1 METINAAQFLSALG
15 RISVQAGVLVLV
27 VLLAQWF
34 FRRRL
39 TPRWRCALWLLVVVR
54 LMLPLSLNSPTSI
67 FNWLPDWNGRTTPA
81 PLSSRVVN
89 VTPPPVSLE
98 TSFGGLVDQPV
109 VTKEIPSAQSV
120 VGVETAK
127 ATGPLVSVGTNI
139 KPPATRQISW
149 ITVAIVIWFVGVVVL
164 LTHILVSSVRL
175 ARRFAHLP
183 PMTDPAVLAVLEDC
197 RKLLGVRARLVVVE
211 SGDVSSPALQG
222 LISPQLLLPP
232 KITGNFSL
240 RELRH
245 IFLHELAHVKRR
257 DLWLNWLVA
266 LLQVAHWFNPLV
278 WLGFARWRADRELAC
293 DAMALEAAGTE
304 HCRAYGLTIL
314 RLLENFTHQTAA
326 PGMIGI
332 LEDKRQLKRRIEM
345 IARFKPSPHWS
356 VPALV
361 LVGVIAAGCLTDPQ
375 THGKSGQPV
384 NSPATNATNATNVKG
399 PLTLDLAR
407 FLQPLKLGEETYMF
421 TSITGRQMID
431 GLPFQIDG
439 QAILFGRTYPIRT
452 GTSYPESLDGIRI
465 GRKFD
470 ELHLIHYD
478 AWLDVDGAPLARI
491 RLNYADGSKYEYK
504 ILYGGQVR
512 DWLQQP
518 TEEREQ
524 VADPDTK
531 ICWRASGPK
540 APLDCLR
547 LFKTM
552 LRNPYPNKVVDS
564 MDVISTRSLGSYV
577 LIAAT
582 VAPRDPSRPI
592 TPPLAWIKPQPFDDS
607 LVVQVQDKAT
617 GKPIE
622 GAAVIPLFGLY
633 TGWNW
638 AVPFYTSANGEGVMR
653 YPPGKMSFF
662 SITIEKDGYGS
673 KTKQWQLD
681 SISNAITY
689 QISPAIGK
697 IGGVVLDEAGQ
708 PVAGAEVRLNNSFWD
723 TMLRNQEVLP
733 SEPAKTDA
741 TGHWSIQG
749 MPENCQDFGL
759 TVSYPDFPQA
769 QFYADGPNASRFNG
783 RHIPA
788 ADLFSGNAVLKLSN
802 GYKIAGT
809 VRNQSG
815 KPVAGATVFV
825 GFDRTMSGA
834 VKTNA
839 DDGGNYNLKNLGLG
853 ENYLTFSAPGF
864 APEFRTVT
872 ITKTNAALD
881 VVLKPG
887 NVIHGRVV
895 DTAGK
900 SVEGAEVSC
909 DGLADRNGI
918 FNGRTIEWKTWTD
931 ANGEFTW
938 DSAPDKAINL
948 TITRS
953 GYMTLEWARAETDT
967 TNVTSFIL
975 DSPLT
980 LKGAVTDADTG
991 EPIAKF
997 KITPG
1002 WLEGNGGVRLQKL
1015 DAKSG
1020 VAGHYEVH
1028 FDNPVINSPTPNDFI
1043 FQIFSPGYA
1052 PVKSRSIKLNEGV
1065 VTWDVKLKK
1074 SPGTIGLVKTVDGK
1088 PAANVKVLLAVNQNV
1103 FQLMGRELSNQNN
1116 DSESFDTDAEGRFE
1130 LPPQNGDYSLAAAS
1144 DAGFALI
1151 QNTDFTNDLTLTLK
1165 PWGRIEGTFS
1175 KNGHPAD
1182 GQKLFFFA
1190 GDASAKR
1197 NVWSQQPVPTDAQ
1210 GNFAFPYVPPGII
1223 RIELKQPMAANSWTY
1238 QELQSVEV
1246 QPGGTNNLQ
1255 INLQGRSVK
1264 GQLKRGD
1271 DLASDVDLSK
1281 FNLMLQP
1288 DVPQPTV
1295 PEGLDQEQTQKWY
1308 QDWMKTEAGRK
1319 FAAAMSKRS
1328 QLQVKSDGT
1337 FSADT
1342 VAPGKYK
1349 LSGNLW
1355 KNDTALAQIEVQEV
1369 VVSESSTND
1378 SAVPFDL
1385 GTITVKAVKHLNI
1398 GDPAPDFSTKT
1409 LDGQALKLSD
1419 FKGKYVLLDFW
1430 ATWCGPCVAE
1440 TPNMKA
1446 TYDTFGKD
1454 PKFVMI
1460 SLSLD
1465 PKISAPEK
1473 FVHDKDIQ
1481 WVQGFLGDWSKDTL
1495 TKDYAVFGIPS
1506 IFLIGPDGK
1515 IIAQNLRDAHIKEA
1529 VDSALKSH

>member
-15 RISVQAGVLVLV
+15 RISMQAGVLVLV

-54 LMLPLSLNSPTSI
+54 LMLPLSLTSPTSI
-67 FNWLPDWNGRTTPA
+67 FNWLPAWNGRTTSAA
-81 PLSSRVVN
+81 PSSRSN
-89 VTPPPVSLE
+89 LTPPPAPLE
-98 TSFGGLVDQPV
+98 TSFGRLVDQPV
-109 VTKEIPSAQSV
+109 VMREIPSAQSA

-127 ATGPLVSVGTNI
+127 AAVPQVSVGTNI
-139 KPPATRQISW
+139 KTPATRQISW
-149 ITVAIVIWFVGVVVL
+149 TTVAVAIWFVGVVVL
-164 LTHILVSSVRL
+164 LTHLLVSSVRL

-183 PMTDPAVLAVLEDC
+183 PMADPAVLAVLEDC
-197 RKLLGVRARLVVVE
+197 RQLLGVRTRLAVVE
-211 SGDVSSPALQG
+211 SGDMSSPALQG
-222 LISPQLLLPP
+222 LIRPQLLLP
-232 KITGNFSL
+232 KKFTGNFSFG
-240 RELRH
+240 ELRH

-278 WLGFARWRADRELAC
+278 WLAFARWRADRELAC

-304 HCRAYGLTIL
+304 HCQDYGRTIL

-326 PGMIGI
+326 PGMVGI

-345 IARFKPSPHWS
+345 IARFKPSPYWS
-356 VPALV
+356 VPALA
-361 LVGVIAAGCLTDPQ
+361 LVVIIAAGCLTDPQ
-375 THGKSGQPV
+375 TQRKSGQPV
-384 NSPATNATNATNVKG
+384 NSPATNAPNVKG
-399 PLTLDLAR
+399 PLMLDLAR
-407 FLQPLKLGEETYMF
+407 FLRPLKLGEETYMF

-439 QAILFGRTYPIRT
+439 QAILFGRTYPSRT

-547 LFKTM
+547 LFKTL
-552 LRNPYPNKVVDS
+552 LRNPYPEKVVDS

-592 TPPLAWIKPQPFDDS
+592 TPPLAWIKPQPFNGS

-622 GAAVIPLFGLY
+622 GATVIPLFGLY

-638 AVPFYTSANGEGVMR
+638 AVPFYTSANGEGVMH

-673 KTKQWQLD
+673 KTKQWQMD

-708 PVAGAEVRLNNSFWD
+708 PVAGAEVRLNNSFWG
-723 TMLRNQEVLP
+723 TMLGNKEVLP
-733 SEPAKTDA
+733 GEPAKTDA

-749 MPENCQDFGL
+749 LPENCQDFGL

-783 RHIPA
+783 QHIPA
-788 ADLFSGNAVLKLSN
+788 AELFSGKAVLKLSN
-802 GYKIAGT
+802 GCKLAGT

-815 KPVAGATVFV
+815 KPLAGATVFV
-825 GFDRTMSGA
+825 GFDRSMSGA
-834 VKTNA
+834 VRTNA
-839 DDGGNYNLKNLGLG
+839 DAGGNFNLRNLGLG

-872 ITKTNAALD
+872 IAKTNAALD

-887 NVIHGRVV
+887 KVIHGRVV

-900 SVEGAEVSC
+900 PVAGAEVSC
-909 DGLADRNGI
+909 DGPADRNGI
-918 FNGRTIEWKTWTD
+918 FNGRTLEWKTWTD

-967 TNVTSFIL
+967 TNVTSFVL

-1028 FDNPVINSPTPNDFI
+1028 FDNPVISSPTPNDVI
-1043 FQIFSPGYA
+1043 LQMSSPGYA

-1074 SPGTIGLVKTVDGK
+1074 TPVTIHSVKTADGK
-1088 PAANVKVLLAVNQNV
+1088 PAASVNVLLVTPQDYLQLRDTQVFNQNQEGTS
-1103 FQLMGRELSNQNN
+1103 FQ
-1116 DSESFDTDAEGRFE
+1116 TDADGNFE
-1130 LPPQNGDYSLAAAS
+1130 LPPQPGDFGLVAAS
-1144 DAGFALI
+1144 EAGFALT
-1151 QNTDFTNDLTLTLK
+1151 QRADFTNSSTLTLQ
-1165 PWGRIEGTFS
+1165 PWGRMEGVFLN
-1175 KNGHPAD
+1175 NGRPMVD
-1182 GQKLFFFA
+1182 QKFYFFL
-1190 GDASAKR
+1190 GDVNSR
-1197 NVWSQQPVPTDAQ
+1197 LNVWSQESAPSDEQ
-1210 GNFAFPYVPPGII
+1210 GRFVFAHVPPGIV
-1223 RIELKQPMAANSWTY
+1223 RIELKQPTTANSWSY
-1238 QELQSVEV
+1238 LELVTTNVEA
-1246 QPGGTNNLQ
+1246 GRTNMVQ
-1255 INLQGRSVK
+1255 INLEGRPVTGHLQRSA
-1264 GQLKRGD
+1264 
-1271 DLASDVDLSK
+1271 DLTNDVDLTQFQIS
-1281 FNLMLQP
+1281 LQP
-1288 DVPQPTV
+1288 DVLGPKV
-1295 PEGLDQEQTQKWY
+1295 PDEMDSPEKVQKWY
-1308 QDWMKTEAGRK
+1308 QDWTKTDAGRK
-1319 FAAAMSKRS
+1319 YLEAMRKRS
-1328 QLQVKSDGT
+1328 QLQVKADGT
-1337 FSADT
+1337 FHANT
-1342 VAPGKYK
+1342 VAPGKY
-1349 LSGNLW
+1349 NLAGRLW
-1355 KNDTALAQIEVQEV
+1355 QNGTVLAQIDRQDV
-1369 VVSESSTND
+1369 VVPEASTNNP
-1378 SAVPFDL
+1378 AAPFDL
-1385 GTITVKAVKHLNI
+1385 GAVIVKSVKHLNI

-1446 TYDTFGKD
+1446 TYDAFGKD

-1481 WVQGFLGDWSKDTL
+1481 WVQGFLGEWSKDTV

-1515 IIAQNLRDAHIKEA
+1515 IIAQNLREASIKQA